1 MTASDRPTAA
11 APPAL
16 VTVHL
21 WGVPAARVPASF
33 TAMARDRRPVR
44 RQPGLRFAKLLGT
57 GDGRTF
63 TVRDADLRHWALLA
77 TWDTVEA
84 AEAFERSAVVGRWD
98 ARCDERLR
106 VAMTPLTS
114 KGQWSGQQ
122 PFGAPEPV
130 KHPGPIA
137 AVTRARLRAARAA
150 AFWRSVPPV
159 SARLRQ
165 SPGLLVALGIGEAPI
180 GLQGTFSLW
189 SSANALRDFAHR
201 TPEHA
206 EVVAR
211 THEVGWYAEE
221 LFARFAVVSA
231 RGAYAGRRLDL
242 GAGAADAP
250 ADGHPAG
257 THGPETEPAP

>member
-1 MTASDRPTAA
+1 VTAPDRQV
-11 APPAL
+11 PPAL

-21 WGVPAARVPASF
+21 WGVGASRVPAAF

-77 TWDTVEA
+77 TWDSPEA
-84 AEAFERSAVVGRWD
+84 AERFEQSAVVRRWD
-98 ARCDERLR
+98 ARSHERLR

-114 KGQWSGQQ
+114 KGEWSGQQ
-122 PFGAPEPV
+122 PFGSPEPV
-130 KHPGPIA
+130 KHPGPVA
-137 AVTRARLRAARAA
+137 AVTRARLHPARAA

-165 SPGLLVALGIGEAPI
+165 SPGLLLALGIGEAPI

-189 SSANALRDFAHR
+189 SSATSLRDFAHR

-211 THEVGWYAEE
+211 THQVGWYAEE

-231 RGAYAGRRLDL
+231 NGSYAGQRLEL
-242 GAGAADAP
+242 AAEPPPVGASRSG
-250 ADGHPAG
+250 
-257 THGPETEPAP
+257 GPDPQPTG